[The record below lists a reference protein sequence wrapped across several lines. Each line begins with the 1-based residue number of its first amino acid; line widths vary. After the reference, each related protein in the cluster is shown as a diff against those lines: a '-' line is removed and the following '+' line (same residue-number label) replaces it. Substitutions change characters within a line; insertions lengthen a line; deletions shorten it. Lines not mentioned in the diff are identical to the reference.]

1 MLSFVLPKTI
11 ALGPCHF
18 YLQSYSNYVGF
29 KTIYIFII
37 DIFII
42 YIFIFYIFIICIFI
56 IYIFIIYIFI
66 FAPPRKPFFD
76 AQALF
81 LWNHQTN
88 KMNQFI
94 ISQDSHVIVNV
105 LVLWFVFFFTECGA
119 GVVWRVTTQYTG
131 GLQYNVRGHSES
143 RVLSSVCSSTED
155 WICSNQTPG
164 KVRHEA
170 WYNHF
175 RPIFPIWLLV

>member
-56 IYIFIIYIFI
+56 IYILFFISLLFI
-66 FAPPRKPFFD
+66 SS
-76 AQALF
+76 LF
-81 LWNHQTN
+81 ISLFSHHQENH
-88 KMNQFI
+88 
-94 ISQDSHVIVNV
+94 S
-105 LVLWFVFFFTECGA
+105 
-119 GVVWRVTTQYTG
+119 
-131 GLQYNVRGHSES
+131 
-143 RVLSSVCSSTED
+143 
-155 WICSNQTPG
+155 
-164 KVRHEA
+164 
-170 WYNHF
+170 
-175 RPIFPIWLLV
+175 

>member
-37 DIFII
+37 
-42 YIFIFYIFIICIFI
+42 YIFI

-66 FAPPRKPFFD
+66 IYIFIIYIFIIYIFFIYTFIIYTCIFTFAPPRKPFFD
-76 AQALF
+76 AQGLF

-105 LVLWFVFFFTECGA
+105 HVL
-119 GVVWRVTTQYTG
+119 
-131 GLQYNVRGHSES
+131 
-143 RVLSSVCSSTED
+143 
-155 WICSNQTPG
+155 
-164 KVRHEA
+164 
-170 WYNHF
+170 
-175 RPIFPIWLLV
+175 